1 MKSRVLVTN
10 RIPAAVLQRL
20 ESDLEIDYHTEQNAL
35 SRDQLLDRVRDKHG
49 LLCVV
54 TDTIDAG
61 IIKAGSQLRVIAN
74 IAVGYDNI
82 DIATAKKHGIVV
94 TNTPEV
100 LTESVAEL
108 TWGLILNV
116 TRRVVE
122 GDRLIQSGVWKGWAL
137 DFMLGMELFG
147 KQLGVVG
154 SGRIGRAVAAR
165 ASVFGM
171 KVVFAARKESNDTTD
186 RSQLTKTLKD
196 SSVMPLDR
204 LLATSD
210 VVSLHVPMTSDT
222 HHLIDREALVNMKP
236 SAYLVNTS
244 RGPVVDEDALVVALR
259 DGLIAGAALDVYER
273 EPMVHSGLLG
283 LSNVILSPHLGSAT
297 HETRT
302 AMADLA
308 ARNLMEVLSGNSPI
322 TPINS

>member
-10 RIPAAVLQRL
+10 RIPAAVLQHL

-94 TNTPEV
+94 TNTPGV

-154 SGRIGRAVAAR
+154 AGRIGRAVAAR

-171 KVVFAARKESNDTTD
+171 KVVFAAPKGSNDITD
-186 RSQLTKTLKD
+186 RSQWAKSLKD

-236 SAYLVNTS
+236 SAYLINTS
-244 RGPVVDEDALVVALR
+244 RGPVVDEDALVLALR
-259 DGLIAGAALDVYER
+259 EGLIAGAALDVYER

-283 LSNVILSPHLGSAT
+283 LSNVVLSPHLGSAT

-308 ARNLMEVLSGNSPI
+308 ARNLMEVLSGNLPI

>member
-10 RIPAAVLQRL
+10 RIPAAVLQHL

-54 TDTIDAG
+54 TDTIDSG

-82 DIATAKKHGIVV
+82 DIVTAKKHGIVV
-94 TNTPEV
+94 TNTPGV

-154 SGRIGRAVAAR
+154 AGRIGRAVAAR

-171 KVVFAARKESNDTTD
+171 RAVFAARKGSNDITD
-186 RSQLTKTLKD
+186 RSQLTKSLKD

-236 SAYLVNTS
+236 SAYLINTS
-244 RGPVVDEDALVVALR
+244 RGPVVDEDALVLALR
-259 DGLIAGAALDVYER
+259 EGLIAGAALDVYER
-273 EPMVHSGLLG
+273 EPMVHSGLLD
-283 LSNVILSPHLGSAT
+283 LSNVVLSPHLGSAT

-308 ARNLMEVLSGNSPI
+308 ARNLMEVLSGNSPL

>member
-20 ESDLEIDYHTEQNAL
+20 ESDLEIDYHTEKDAL

-54 TDTIDAG
+54 TDTIDAR

-171 KVVFAARKESNDTTD
+171 KVVFAARKGSNDTTD
-186 RSQLTKTLKD
+186 RSQLTKSLKD

-222 HHLIDREALVNMKP
+222 YHLIDREALVNMKP
-236 SAYLVNTS
+236 SAYLINTS
-244 RGPVVDEDALVVALR
+244 RGPVVDEDALVLALR
-259 DGLIAGAALDVYER
+259 EGLIAGAALDVYER
-273 EPMVHSGLLG
+273 EPMVNSGLLG

>member
-1 MKSRVLVTN
+1 
-10 RIPAAVLQRL
+10 L

-94 TNTPEV
+94 TNTPGV

-154 SGRIGRAVAAR
+154 AGRIGRAVAAR

-171 KVVFAARKESNDTTD
+171 KVVFAAPKGSNDITD
-186 RSQLTKTLKD
+186 RSQWTKSLKD

-236 SAYLVNTS
+236 SAYLINTS
-244 RGPVVDEDALVVALR
+244 RGPVVNEDALVVALR
-259 DGLIAGAALDVYER
+259 EGLIAGAALDVYER
-273 EPMVHSGLLG
+273 EPMVNSGLLG

-308 ARNLMEVLSGNSPI
+308 ARNLMEVLSGNLPI

>member
-20 ESDLEIDYHTEQNAL
+20 ESDLEIDYHTEKDAL

-54 TDTIDAG
+54 TDTIDSR

-154 SGRIGRAVAAR
+154 AGRIGRAVAAR

-171 KVVFAARKESNDTTD
+171 KVVFAAPKGSNDITD
-186 RSQLTKTLKD
+186 RSQWTKSLKD

-236 SAYLVNTS
+236 SAYLINTS
-244 RGPVVDEDALVVALR
+244 RGPVVNEDALVVALR
-259 DGLIAGAALDVYER
+259 EGLIAGAALDVYER

-283 LSNVILSPHLGSAT
+283 LSNVVLSPHLGSAT

-308 ARNLMEVLSGNSPI
+308 ARNLMEVLSGNLPI

>member
-10 RIPAAVLQRL
+10 RIPPAVLQCL
-20 ESDLEIDYHTEQNAL
+20 ESDLEIDYHAEQKAL

-94 TNTPEV
+94 TNTPGV

-147 KQLGVVG
+147 KQLGVIG

-171 KVVFAARKESNDTTD
+171 KVVFAARKGSNDTTD
-186 RSQLTKTLKD
+186 RSQWTKSLED

-236 SAYLVNTS
+236 SAYLINTS
-244 RGPVVDEDALVVALR
+244 RGPVVDEDALVLALR
-259 DGLIAGAALDVYER
+259 EGLIAGAALDVYER
-273 EPMVHSGLLG
+273 EPMVNSGLLG
-283 LSNVILSPHLGSAT
+283 LSNVVLSPHLGSAT

-308 ARNLMEVLSGNSPI
+308 ARNLMEVLSGNLPI

>member
-10 RIPAAVLQRL
+10 RIPAAVLQHL

-94 TNTPEV
+94 TNTPGV

-154 SGRIGRAVAAR
+154 AGRIGRAVAAR

-171 KVVFAARKESNDTTD
+171 KVVFAAPKGSNDITD
-186 RSQLTKTLKD
+186 RSQWTKSLKD

-236 SAYLVNTS
+236 SAYLINTS
-244 RGPVVDEDALVVALR
+244 RGPVVDEDALVLALR
-259 DGLIAGAALDVYER
+259 EGLIAGAALDVYER

-283 LSNVILSPHLGSAT
+283 LSNVVLSPHLGSAT

-308 ARNLMEVLSGNSPI
+308 ARNLMEVLSGNLPI
-322 TPINS
+322 TPVNS

>member
-10 RIPAAVLQRL
+10 RIPAAVLQHL

-94 TNTPEV
+94 TNTPGV

-116 TRRVVE
+116 TRRVGE

-147 KQLGVVG
+147 KLLGVVG

-222 HHLIDREALVNMKP
+222 HHLIDREALVNMNP
-236 SAYLVNTS
+236 SAYLINTS
-244 RGPVVDEDALVVALR
+244 RGPVVDEDALVLALR
-259 DGLIAGAALDVYER
+259 EGLIAGAALDVYER
-273 EPMVHSGLLG
+273 EPMVNSGLLG
-283 LSNVILSPHLGSAT
+283 LSNVVLSPHLGSAT

-308 ARNLMEVLSGNSPI
+308 ARNLMEVLSGNLPI

>member
-10 RIPAAVLQRL
+10 RIPAAVLQHL

-54 TDTIDAG
+54 TDTIDSR

-94 TNTPEV
+94 TNTPGV

-147 KQLGVVG
+147 KQLGVIG

-171 KVVFAARKESNDTTD
+171 KVVFAAPKGSNDTTD
-186 RSQLTKTLKD
+186 RSQWTKSLKD

-236 SAYLVNTS
+236 SAYLINTS
-244 RGPVVDEDALVVALR
+244 RGPVVNEDALVVALR
-259 DGLIAGAALDVYER
+259 EGLIAGAALDVYER

-283 LSNVILSPHLGSAT
+283 LSNVVLSPHLGSAT

-308 ARNLMEVLSGNSPI
+308 ARNLMEVLSGNLPI

>member
-20 ESDLEIDYHTEQNAL
+20 ESDLEIDYHTEKDAL

-54 TDTIDAG
+54 TDTIDSR

-186 RSQLTKTLKD
+186 RSQWIKSLED

-236 SAYLVNTS
+236 SAYLINTS
-244 RGPVVDEDALVVALR
+244 RGPVVDEDALVLALR
-259 DGLIAGAALDVYER
+259 EGLIAGAALDVYER
-273 EPMVHSGLLG
+273 EPMVHSGLLD
-283 LSNVILSPHLGSAT
+283 LSNVVLSPHLGSAT

>member
-10 RIPAAVLQRL
+10 RIPAAVLQHL

-94 TNTPEV
+94 TNTPGV

-154 SGRIGRAVAAR
+154 AGRIGRAVAAR

-171 KVVFAARKESNDTTD
+171 KVVFAAPKGSNDITD
-186 RSQLTKTLKD
+186 RSQWTKSLKD

-236 SAYLVNTS
+236 SAYLINTS
-244 RGPVVDEDALVVALR
+244 RGPVVNEDALVVALR
-259 DGLIAGAALDVYER
+259 EGLIAGAALDVYER

-283 LSNVILSPHLGSAT
+283 LSNVVLSPHLGSAT

-308 ARNLMEVLSGNSPI
+308 ARNLMEVLSGNFPI

>member
-10 RIPAAVLQRL
+10 RIPAAVLQHL

-94 TNTPEV
+94 TNTPGV

-154 SGRIGRAVAAR
+154 AGRIGRAVAAR

-171 KVVFAARKESNDTTD
+171 KVVFAAPKGSNDITD
-186 RSQLTKTLKD
+186 RSQWTKSLKD

-236 SAYLVNTS
+236 SAYLINTS
-244 RGPVVDEDALVVALR
+244 RGPVVNEDALVVALR
-259 DGLIAGAALDVYER
+259 EGLIAGAALDVYER

-308 ARNLMEVLSGNSPI
+308 ARNLMEVLSGNLPI

>member
-20 ESDLEIDYHTEQNAL
+20 ESDLEIDYHTEKDAL

-54 TDTIDAG
+54 TDTIDAR

-171 KVVFAARKESNDTTD
+171 KVVFAARKGSNDTTD
-186 RSQLTKTLKD
+186 RSQLTKSLKD

-236 SAYLVNTS
+236 SAYLINTS
-244 RGPVVDEDALVVALR
+244 RGPVVDEDALVLALR
-259 DGLIAGAALDVYER
+259 EGLIAGAALDVYER
-273 EPMVHSGLLG
+273 EPMVNSGLLG

-308 ARNLMEVLSGNSPI
+308 ARNLMEALSGNSPI

>member
-20 ESDLEIDYHTEQNAL
+20 ESDLEIDYHTEKDAL

-49 LLCVV
+49 LLCIV
-54 TDTIDAG
+54 TDTIDAR

-94 TNTPEV
+94 TNTPGV

-171 KVVFAARKESNDTTD
+171 KVVFAARKGSNDTTD
-186 RSQLTKTLKD
+186 RSQLTKSLKD

-222 HHLIDREALVNMKP
+222 YHLIDREALVNMKP
-236 SAYLVNTS
+236 SAYLINTS
-244 RGPVVDEDALVVALR
+244 RGPVVDEDALVLALR
-259 DGLIAGAALDVYER
+259 EGLIAGAALDVYER
-273 EPMVHSGLLG
+273 EPMVNSGLLG

>member
-20 ESDLEIDYHTEQNAL
+20 ESDLEIDYHTEKDAL

-54 TDTIDAG
+54 TDTIDSR

-222 HHLIDREALVNMKP
+222 HHLIDREALVKMKP

>member
-10 RIPAAVLQRL
+10 RIPAAVLQHL

-154 SGRIGRAVAAR
+154 AGRIGRAVAAR

-171 KVVFAARKESNDTTD
+171 KVVFAAPKGSNDITD
-186 RSQLTKTLKD
+186 RSQWTKSLKD

-236 SAYLVNTS
+236 SAYLINTS
-244 RGPVVDEDALVVALR
+244 RGPVVNEDALVVALR
-259 DGLIAGAALDVYER
+259 EGLIAGAALDVYER

-283 LSNVILSPHLGSAT
+283 LSNVVLSPHLGSAT

-308 ARNLMEVLSGNSPI
+308 ARNLMEVLSGNLPI

>member
-20 ESDLEIDYHTEQNAL
+20 ESDLEIDYHTEKDAL
-35 SRDQLLDRVRDKHG
+35 SRDQILDRVRDKHG

-54 TDTIDAG
+54 TDTIDAR

-94 TNTPEV
+94 TNTPGV

-171 KVVFAARKESNDTTD
+171 KVVFAARKGSNDTTD
-186 RSQLTKTLKD
+186 RSQLTKSLKD

-236 SAYLVNTS
+236 SAYLINTS
-244 RGPVVDEDALVVALR
+244 RGPVVDEDALVLALR
-259 DGLIAGAALDVYER
+259 EGLIAGAALDVYER
-273 EPMVHSGLLG
+273 EPMVNSGLLG

>member
-20 ESDLEIDYHTEQNAL
+20 ESDLEIDYHTEKDAL

-54 TDTIDAG
+54 TDTIDSR

-154 SGRIGRAVAAR
+154 AGRIGRAVAAR

-171 KVVFAARKESNDTTD
+171 KVVFAAPKGNNDITD
-186 RSQLTKTLKD
+186 RSQWTKSLKD

>member
-20 ESDLEIDYHTEQNAL
+20 ESDLEIDYHTEKDAL

-54 TDTIDAG
+54 TDTIDAR

-171 KVVFAARKESNDTTD
+171 KVVFAARKGSNDTTD
-186 RSQLTKTLKD
+186 RSQLTKSLKD

-204 LLATSD
+204 LLATCD

-236 SAYLVNTS
+236 SAYLINTS
-244 RGPVVDEDALVVALR
+244 RGPVVDEDALVLALR
-259 DGLIAGAALDVYER
+259 EGLIAGAALDVYER
-273 EPMVHSGLLG
+273 EPMVNSGLLG

>member
-10 RIPAAVLQRL
+10 RIPAAVLQHL

-54 TDTIDAG
+54 TATIDAG

-122 GDRLIQSGVWKGWAL
+122 GDRLIQSGFWKGWAL

-147 KQLGVVG
+147 KQLGVIG

-171 KVVFAARKESNDTTD
+171 KVVFAAPK
-186 RSQLTKTLKD
+186 
-196 SSVMPLDR
+196 
-204 LLATSD
+204 
-210 VVSLHVPMTSDT
+210 
-222 HHLIDREALVNMKP
+222 
-236 SAYLVNTS
+236 
-244 RGPVVDEDALVVALR
+244 
-259 DGLIAGAALDVYER
+259 
-273 EPMVHSGLLG
+273 
-283 LSNVILSPHLGSAT
+283 
-297 HETRT
+297 
-302 AMADLA
+302 
-308 ARNLMEVLSGNSPI
+308 
-322 TPINS
+322 

>member
-20 ESDLEIDYHTEQNAL
+20 ESDLEIDYHTEKDAL

-54 TDTIDAG
+54 TDTIDSR

-273 EPMVHSGLLG
+273 EPMVHFGLLG

>member
-10 RIPAAVLQRL
+10 RIPAAVLQHL

-94 TNTPEV
+94 TNTPGV

-154 SGRIGRAVAAR
+154 AGRIGRAVAAR

-171 KVVFAARKESNDTTD
+171 KVVFAAPKGSNDITD
-186 RSQLTKTLKD
+186 RSQWTKSLKD

-236 SAYLVNTS
+236 SAYLINTS
-244 RGPVVDEDALVVALR
+244 RGPVVDEDALVLALR
-259 DGLIAGAALDVYER
+259 EGLIAGAALDVYER
-273 EPMVHSGLLG
+273 EPMVNSGLLG
-283 LSNVILSPHLGSAT
+283 LSNVVLSPHLGSAT

-308 ARNLMEVLSGNSPI
+308 ARNLMEVLSGNLPI

>member
-10 RIPAAVLQRL
+10 RIPAAVLQHL

-122 GDRLIQSGVWKGWAL
+122 GDRLIQSGVWKGGAL

-154 SGRIGRAVAAR
+154 AGRIGRAVAAR

-171 KVVFAARKESNDTTD
+171 KVVFAAPKGSNDITD
-186 RSQLTKTLKD
+186 RSQWTKSLKD

-236 SAYLVNTS
+236 SAYLINTS
-244 RGPVVDEDALVVALR
+244 RGPVVNEDALVVALR
-259 DGLIAGAALDVYER
+259 EGLIAGAALDVYER

-283 LSNVILSPHLGSAT
+283 LSNVVLSPHLGSAT

-308 ARNLMEVLSGNSPI
+308 ARNLMEVLSGNLPI

>member
-20 ESDLEIDYHTEQNAL
+20 ESDLEIDYHTEKDAL

-54 TDTIDAG
+54 TDTIDSR

-154 SGRIGRAVAAR
+154 AGRIGRAVAAR

-171 KVVFAARKESNDTTD
+171 KVVFAAPKGSNDITD
-186 RSQLTKTLKD
+186 RSEWTKSQKD

-236 SAYLVNTS
+236 SAYLINTS
-244 RGPVVDEDALVVALR
+244 RGPVVDEDALVLALR
-259 DGLIAGAALDVYER
+259 EGLIAGAALDVYER
-273 EPMVHSGLLG
+273 EPMVHSA
-283 LSNVILSPHLGSAT
+283 ISPSRSAKT
-297 HETRT
+297 NASSSTTGPR
-302 AMADLA
+302 D
-308 ARNLMEVLSGNSPI
+308 VLI
-322 TPINS
+322 K

>member
-10 RIPAAVLQRL
+10 RIPAAVLQHL

-54 TDTIDAG
+54 TDTIDSR